1 MKMKADA
8 KLITLMNIIDENL
21 ARIFLQITPLKEAIK
36 ATIDLSSFETRLQQL
51 QNYADEVVI
60 LMNNDEH
67 IDLSFL
73 KGEIEWSLSQCDK
86 YLKILVPTEAEA
98 ETENFQIENSRTVLR
113 VIIEYKQVLTRM
125 FNRFEHL

>member
-1 MKMKADA
+1 MKADA
-8 KLITLMNIIDENL
+8 KLITLMSIIDENL
-21 ARIFLQITPLKEAIK
+21 ARIFLQITPLKEAVK
-36 ATIDLSSFETRLQQL
+36 ATIDLSSFTTRFQQL
-51 QNYADEVVI
+51 QNYADEVVT

-73 KGEIEWSLSQCDK
+73 KGEIKWSLSQCDK
-86 YLKILVPTEAEA
+86 YLKMLVPTDTDT
-98 ETENFQIENSRTVLR
+98 ETANLQIENPRTVLR

>member
-8 KLITLMNIIDENL
+8 KLITLMSIIDENL
-21 ARIFLQITPLKEAIK
+21 ARIFLQITSLKEAVK

-51 QNYADEVVI
+51 QNYADELVN

-73 KGEIEWSLSQCDK
+73 KGEIKWSLTQCDK
-86 YLKILVPTEAEA
+86 YLKMLVPTDD
-98 ETENFQIENSRTVLR
+98 ETENIQIENSRTVLR

>member
-8 KLITLMNIIDENL
+8 KLITLMSIIDENL
-21 ARIFLQITPLKEAIK
+21 ARIFLQITPLKEAVK
-36 ATIDLSSFETRLQQL
+36 VTIDLSSFTTRFQQL
-51 QNYADEVVI
+51 QNYADEVVN
-60 LMNNDEH
+60 LMDNNEH

-86 YLKILVPTEAEA
+86 YLKMLVPTDT
-98 ETENFQIENSRTVLR
+98 ETANLQIENPRTVLR
-113 VIIEYKQVLTRM
+113 IIIEYKQVLTRM